1 MLAGLLVAQDP
12 VPADPAP
19 EAEAAPVVLVRL
31 EGALE
36 ESWASILRR
45 AAEKASATGASGVL
59 LELDTPGG
67 AVELMKRLGDRL
79 DAMGRDRRLVCLID
93 RQALSA
99 GAYLAM
105 SCEEIWMV
113 PTATIGAAMP
123 ISVGPAGLPLQLDED
138 VEEKMLSALRAEF
151 RGWAEQH
158 GRNPAVA
165 EAFVDNEVELQR
177 VSVRGEVRIVSGEQY
192 DQLLQNG
199 EQPSFL
205 EMICASGELLA
216 LTSEEAL
223 ELGFCDGIAVDRDG
237 LLDSLGWA
245 GLELVTVEANW
256 SERLVSGLGSWSW
269 LLMLAAAFFI
279 VISFQMPG
287 LGAPEAAAAVC
298 VTLFLFHGYLAG
310 LAEWT
315 EILLV
320 VGGLVLIAAEIF
332 VLPGTLVLGITGG
345 LMLLGGLVLAMQEFV
360 IPEGAIEVGMFQDNL
375 LRLLLLMLVAP
386 IAGMFLVR
394 RFARTRVG
402 AFMTNEPSADFA
414 GSVAGSAGGAP
425 PAAVADGARGRCLT
439 PLRPSGRVEID
450 GEPYDALSQGDFLS
464 AGQAVRVLGR
474 HGISLLVAPDEEPP
488 A

>member
-1 MLAGLLVAQDP
+1 MSRRRLIAGPTVALVAC
-12 VPADPAP
+12 
-19 EAEAAPVVLVRL
+19 LV
-31 EGALE
+31 
-36 ESWASILRR
+36 
-45 AAEKASATGASGVL
+45 
-59 LELDTPGG
+59 
-67 AVELMKRLGDRL
+67 
-79 DAMGRDRRLVCLID
+79 
-93 RQALSA
+93 
-99 GAYLAM
+99 
-105 SCEEIWMV
+105 
-113 PTATIGAAMP
+113 
-123 ISVGPAGLPLQLDED
+123 
-138 VEEKMLSALRAEF
+138 
-151 RGWAEQH
+151 
-158 GRNPAVA
+158 
-165 EAFVDNEVELQR
+165 
-177 VSVRGEVRIVSGEQY
+177 
-192 DQLLQNG
+192 
-199 EQPSFL
+199 
-205 EMICASGELLA
+205 
-216 LTSEEAL
+216 
-223 ELGFCDGIAVDRDG
+223 
-237 LLDSLGWA
+237 
-245 GLELVTVEANW
+245 
-256 SERLVSGLGSWSW
+256 
-269 LLMLAAAFFI
+269 
-279 VISFQMPG
+279 
-287 LGAPEAAAAVC
+287 GAPEAAAAVC